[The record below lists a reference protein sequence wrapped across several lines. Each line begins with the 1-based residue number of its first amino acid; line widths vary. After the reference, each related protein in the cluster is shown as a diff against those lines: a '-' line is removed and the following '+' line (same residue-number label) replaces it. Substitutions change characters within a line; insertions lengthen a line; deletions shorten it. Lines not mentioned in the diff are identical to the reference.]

1 MNKKKTKVVI
11 SGVNIVEGGA
21 LTTFQSIIGAFSK
34 FEDISL
40 VCLVNSKNILVTIIL
55 VILSL

>member
-40 VCLVNSKNILVTIIL
+40 VCLVNSKKTFW
-55 VILSL
+55 